1 MATDKLRLGVALGS
15 GSARGWAHIGALQAL
30 KEMGVRPDIVAGT
43 SAGAL
48 VGACYAAGKLDLLE
62 EWALS
67 LDWKEM
73 MGLLDV
79 RLIGGLL
86 EGRKLFRFFE
96 QHMDGLAI
104 KDLELPFGAVCT
116 DLESGRELWLR
127 SGLVIEAVR
136 ASISLPGVFRPYRT
150 SNNRFLVDGGLVN
163 PVPVSLA
170 RAMGAD
176 IVIAINLNAEI
187 VGKHLRGNGRKLLRE
202 AREDSAGIR
211 PATVVKSTEPA
222 SGNAVSIDT
231 RSTPATVEPSTSGQM
246 LPVEEKN
253 QPEWLK
259 RMAQWFA
266 ADDSAETPV
275 QDNLPGLMEVVAT
288 AINIMQDRVT
298 RSRMAGDPPDIL
310 ISPKLSHIAI
320 LEYYRA
326 KEAIEEGRQAVYLA
340 KPQIDALLG

>member
-1 MATDKLRLGVALGS
+1 MANDKLRLGVALGS

-30 KEMGVRPDIVAGT
+30 KEMGVKPDIVAGT

-73 MGLLDV
+73 VGLLDV

-104 KDLELPFGAVCT
+104 KDLQLPFGAVCT

-127 SGLVIEAVR
+127 SGHVIDAVR

-150 SNNRFLVDGGLVN
+150 NNNRFLVDGGLVN

-176 IVIAINLNAEI
+176 LVIAINLNAEI

-202 AREDSAGIR
+202 TREDASGIR
-211 PATVVKSTEPA
+211 PANSEASTTEAAAKDTPLPKEAVVA
-222 SGNAVSIDT
+222 
-231 RSTPATVEPSTSGQM
+231 
-246 LPVEEKN
+246 EEKN

-266 ADDSAETPV
+266 AEETAESSV

-288 AINIMQDRVT
+288 SINIMQDRVT

-326 KEAIEEGRQAVYLA
+326 REAIDEGRQAAYLA
-340 KPQIDALLG
+340 RPQIEALLG

>member
-1 MATDKLRLGVALGS
+1 MANDKPRIGIALGS

-30 KEMGVRPDIVAGT
+30 LQMGVKPDIVAGT

-67 LDWKEM
+67 LDWKDM
-73 MGLLDV
+73 VGLLDV
-79 RLIGGLL
+79 RFTGGLI

-96 QHMDGLAI
+96 QHMDGMRI
-104 KDLELPFGAVCT
+104 RDLQLPFGAVCT
-116 DLESGRELWLR
+116 DLENGRELWLR

-176 IVIAINLNAEI
+176 VVIAVNLNSEI
-187 VGKHLRGNGRKLLRE
+187 VGKHLRSNGKKLIRENPDESQVRLPVDAGHAPADNAAGNPV
-202 AREDSAGIR
+202 D
-211 PATVVKSTEPA
+211 TV
-222 SGNAVSIDT
+222 
-231 RSTPATVEPSTSGQM
+231 
-246 LPVEEKN
+246 PVEEKS

-259 RMAQWFA
+259 RMAQWFS
-266 ADDSAETPV
+266 ADENDAPP

-298 RSRMAGDPPDIL
+298 RSRMAGDPPDL
-310 ISPKLSHIAI
+310 VISPKLSHIAI

-326 KEAIEEGRQAVYLA
+326 REAIEEGRQAVALA
-340 KPQIDALLG
+340 KPQIEALLS

>member
-1 MATDKLRLGVALGS
+1 MPADKLRLGVALGS

-30 KEMGVRPDIVAGT
+30 KEMGVHPDIVAGT

-73 MGLLDV
+73 VGLLDV

-96 QHMDGLAI
+96 QHMDGLTI
-104 KDLELPFGAVCT
+104 KDLQLPFGAVCT

-127 SGLVIEAVR
+127 SGQVIEAVR

-202 AREDSAGIR
+202 AREDATGIR
-211 PATVVKSTEPA
+211 PASDGKPSEPKSEGQTADNLRE
-222 SGNAVSIDT
+222 
-231 RSTPATVEPSTSGQM
+231 ATQLRDANPLRDSVTA
-246 LPVEEKN
+246 EEKA

-266 ADDSAETPV
+266 ADESVDAPA

-298 RSRMAGDPPDIL
+298 RSRMAGDPPDLL

-340 KPQIDALLG
+340 RPQIEALLG

>member
-1 MATDKLRLGVALGS
+1 MGNDKPRLGIALGS

-30 KEMGVRPDIVAGT
+30 LEMGVKPDIVAGT

-67 LDWKEM
+67 LDWKDM
-73 MGLLDV
+73 VGLLDV
-79 RLIGGLL
+79 RFIGGLI

-96 QHMDGLAI
+96 QHMDGLRI
-104 KDLELPFGAVCT
+104 KDLQLPFGAVCT
-116 DLESGRELWLR
+116 DLENGRELWLR

-176 IVIAINLNAEI
+176 IVIAVNLNSEI
-187 VGKHLRGNGRKLLRE
+187 VGKHLRSNSRSKLLRE
-202 AREDSAGIR
+202 SRDEIVSVHPGPDENTADKDAPTLPRDLPSA
-211 PATVVKSTEPA
+211 
-222 SGNAVSIDT
+222 
-231 RSTPATVEPSTSGQM
+231 
-246 LPVEEKN
+246 EEKN

-259 RMAQWFA
+259 RMAQWFS
-266 ADDSAETPV
+266 ADENDAPP

-298 RSRMAGDPPDIL
+298 RSRMAGDPPDL
-310 ISPKLSHIAI
+310 VVSPKLSHIAI

-326 KEAIEEGRQAVYLA
+326 KEAIDEGRQAVYLA
-340 KPQIDALLG
+340 KPQIDALLS

>member
-1 MATDKLRLGVALGS
+1 MNGEKPRIGIALGS
-15 GSARGWAHIGALQAL
+15 GSARGWAHIGALQEL
-30 KEMGVRPDIVAGT
+30 ISMGVRPDIVAGT

-67 LDWKEM
+67 LDWKNM
-73 MGLLDV
+73 VGLLDV

-96 QHMDGLAI
+96 QYMDGMRISDLA
-104 KDLELPFGAVCT
+104 LPFGAVST

-127 SGLVIEAVR
+127 DGLVIDAVR

-150 SNNRFLVDGGLVN
+150 ANNRFLVDGGLVN
-163 PVPVSLA
+163 PVPISLA

-176 IVIAINLNAEI
+176 IVIAVNLNSEI
-187 VGKHLRGNGRKLLRE
+187 VGKHLRNGARKL
-202 AREDSAGIR
+202 IR
-211 PATVVKSTEPA
+211 DASEEPKPKILEVVN
-222 SGNAVSIDT
+222 NAVPVDMD
-231 RSTPATVEPSTSGQM
+231 AHTSDP
-246 LPVEEKN
+246 LIAEDKV

-259 RMAQWFA
+259 RMAQWFTTEE
-266 ADDSAETPV
+266 DDAPAQE
-275 QDNLPGLMEVVAT
+275 NLPGLMEVVAT

-298 RSRMAGDPPDIL
+298 RSRMAGDPPDLL
-310 ISPKLSHIAI
+310 ISPRLSHIAI

-326 KEAIEEGRQAVYLA
+326 KEAIDEGRQAVRMIR
-340 KPQIDALLG
+340 PQIEALLF